1 MILHSRCEMTKRVE
15 VSNLE
20 NKHKNAI
27 AELVQKACKY
37 ESHIELVG
45 NGKNING
52 KSLMG
57 MMAFGLHDGMKVDVC
72 AEGADAEQAVADISE
87 YLAS

>member
-1 MILHSRCEMTKRVE
+1 MTKRVE

-72 AEGADAEQAVADISE
+72 AEGTDAEQAVADICE
-87 YLAS
+87 FLAS

>member
-1 MILHSRCEMTKRVE
+1 MTKRVI

-20 NKHKNAI
+20 KKHKNAI

-37 ESHIELVG
+37 ESHIELSG

-57 MMAFGLHDGMKVDVC
+57 MMAFGLHDGMKVDVS
-72 AEGADAEQAVADISE
+72 AEGEDAEQAIADICE
-87 YLAS
+87 FLAS

>member
-1 MILHSRCEMTKRVE
+1 MTKRVE

-20 NKHKNAI
+20 KNHKNAI

-37 ESHIELVG
+37 ESHIELIG
-45 NGKNING
+45 DGKNINA

-57 MMAFGLHDGMKVDVC
+57 IMAFGLHDGMKVDVR
-72 AEGADAEQAVADISE
+72 AEGPDAENALTEICE
-87 YLAS
+87 FLAS

>member
-1 MILHSRCEMTKRVE
+1 MTKRVE

-20 NKHKNAI
+20 KKHKNAI
-27 AELVQKACKY
+27 AELVQKACRY
-37 ESHIELVG
+37 ESHIELIG

-72 AEGADAEQAVADISE
+72 AEGNDAEEAIADICGF
-87 YLAS
+87 LAS